1 LTGIP
6 FCDYRTYC
14 IKILF
19 PGVEDHP
26 VLQWDRPELA
36 RKEKGLR
43 LFGQL
48 VMNKV
53 KNR

>member
-1 LTGIP
+1 
-6 FCDYRTYC
+6 
-14 IKILF
+14 
-19 PGVEDHP
+19 VEEHP

-53 KNR
+53 RFRDRACLLPSKMK

>member
-1 LTGIP
+1 
-6 FCDYRTYC
+6 
-14 IKILF
+14 
-19 PGVEDHP
+19 VEDHP

-53 KNR
+53 LSDTPDIRLAG

>member
-1 LTGIP
+1 
-6 FCDYRTYC
+6 
-14 IKILF
+14 
-19 PGVEDHP
+19 VEEHP

-53 KNR
+53 RLHDRVYLLPSKIK